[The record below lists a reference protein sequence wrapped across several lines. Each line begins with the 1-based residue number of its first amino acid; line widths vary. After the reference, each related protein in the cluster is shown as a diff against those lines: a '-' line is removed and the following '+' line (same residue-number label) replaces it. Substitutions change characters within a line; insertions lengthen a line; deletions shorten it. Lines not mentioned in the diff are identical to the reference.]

1 MTVAWPVIVALCL
14 ITVVLKAAGPLTLGG
29 RQLPPRAAGVIALVA
44 PAVLAALVTYE
55 TFTPAGR
62 GLEIDARVV
71 GLGVAAV
78 ATLARLP
85 MLVVVLL
92 AAAATAGLRAVA

>member
-1 MTVAWPVIVALCL
+1 MNAAWPVIGALCL
-14 ITVVLKAAGPLTLGG
+14 ITVVLKATGPLALGG
-29 RQLPPRAAGVIALVA
+29 RELPPRAAGVIALVA

-55 TFTPAGR
+55 TFTPNGP
-62 GLEIDARVV
+62 GLVIDARVL
-71 GLGVAAV
+71 GLGVAAA

-92 AAAATAGLRAVA
+92 AAVATAALRALA